1 MCVLGGIMMR
11 RERLESGIYMVSNMA
26 NTCAV
31 WNCKVRDYDGSIIG
45 MHGDIE
51 RLRPVLGSRSLLDA
65 GQLQRL
71 LLVFRMRVCMYT
83 NRYIFYLFNTD
94 DLNHANKIFNLS

>member
-1 MCVLGGIMMR
+1 MR

-45 MHGDIE
+45 THGDIE
-51 RLRPVLGSRSLLDA
+51 RLRPVLGTRSLLDA
-65 GQLQRL
+65 GQL
-71 LLVFRMRVCMYT
+71 
-83 NRYIFYLFNTD
+83 
-94 DLNHANKIFNLS
+94 LSVNVTCLSNACIYVLMHT